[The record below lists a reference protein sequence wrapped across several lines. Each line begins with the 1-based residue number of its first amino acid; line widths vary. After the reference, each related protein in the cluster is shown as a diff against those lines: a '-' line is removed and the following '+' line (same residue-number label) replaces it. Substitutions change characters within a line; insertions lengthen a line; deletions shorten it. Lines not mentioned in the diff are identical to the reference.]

1 MCAPQEGQ
9 AAITAKLRAYRPSAT
24 VLEADMA
31 PARRGEG
38 AGCVAGPGMTASRSP
53 HEFLEVMRL
62 KRSVHDKAIKARTGP
77 VFIVRA
83 LLDIRLVM
91 GAIGWLMPLWPSVG
105 LVWSLLCAM
114 SQMSKQ
120 ELDNR
125 IGMVGAGEGGA
136 GGQSDRA
143 GLRAAAA
150 EAAVHGDADQSR
162 FRDAEC
168 FVPTS
173 REGRHEE
180 EGFSVHRGGV
190 DAMSGAVMDLMDDET
205 VRTPVPH
212 AVPRGS

>member
-1 MCAPQEGQ
+1 M
-9 AAITAKLRAYRPSAT
+9 TAKLRAYRPSAT

-53 HEFLEVMRL
+53 HDFLEVMRL
-62 KRSVHDKAIKARTGP
+62 KRSVHDKAIKVRKA
-77 VFIVRA
+77 VIVLPRRCRWN
-83 LLDIRLVM
+83 LDIL
-91 GAIGWLMPLWPSVG
+91 GAFATACHLIHKHAFFIS
-105 LVWSLLCAM
+105 SLLCDVL
-114 SQMSKQ
+114 QMSKR

-125 IGMVGAGEGGA
+125 VGTAGAGEGGA
-136 GGQSDRA
+136 GGQSTVA

-180 EGFSVHRGGV
+180 EGFSVHRGGG
-190 DAMSGAVMDLMDDET
+190 DAMAGAVMDLMDDET
-205 VRTPVPH
+205 VRASSMP
-212 AVPRGS
+212 